1 VRTSFRFCGF
11 GVVLVW
17 LSASGAARA
26 GELRTWR
33 DASGQRSIQA
43 ELLETD
49 GAVVKLQRADG
60 TILHASISKFSVA
73 DQEFVAT
80 TVRQN
85 APAPAAA
92 ATAAPVA
99 TDLKSLLAENA
110 GLRAANKT
118 LAARIAELEKQLRA
132 LTQLVQQVQPSE
144 LTPRREALV
153 SDSRPITA
161 TRSVYLGAG
170 GRWISDA
177 SADGALI
184 TLDDGSHWEIS
195 TPDRLFTDH
204 WLPMEDIV
212 VVKDKAGIQPVALVN
227 KDNGEKAEARF
238 ISR

>member
-1 VRTSFRFCGF
+1 VF
-11 GVVLVW
+11 GVALVW
-17 LSASGAARA
+17 LSALDAAGA

-49 GAVVKLQRADG
+49 GAMVKLRRTDG
-60 TILHASISKFSVA
+60 TILHASINKFSVA
-73 DQEFVAT
+73 DQEFVAAA
-80 TVRQN
+80 VRQDN
-85 APAPAAA
+85 SAPKAAEL
-92 ATAAPVA
+92 AAPIA

-110 GLRAANKT
+110 ALRAANKT
-118 LAARIAELEKQLRA
+118 LVDRIAELEKQLRA

-144 LTPRREALV
+144 VVVRREALV

-177 SADGALI
+177 SAGGALI
-184 TLDDGSHWEIS
+184 TLDDGSIWEIS

-212 VVKDKAGIQPVALVN
+212 VVKDKTGMQPVALMN
-227 KDNGEKAEARF
+227 KDNGEKAEARLL
-238 ISR
+238 SR